1 MLITFIFIVKRKFR
15 NLLLVYFSVT
25 HKKIVE
31 DIAFMH
37 AHQCKRDTNQLIVEQ
52 IPALP
57 YPASAILNRG

>member
-37 AHQCKRDTNQLIVEQ
+37 AHQCKRDTNQLIVE
-52 IPALP
+52 
-57 YPASAILNRG
+57 